1 MVMSWEEYKDAVS
14 YYFIKCISHQQRA
27 DQSFK
32 GGKFQGTRGTNSL
45 KQLNKRLRSQ
55 CRIAYGMTNRAPHEK
70 VNDGKAERGHWWR
83 KRMQLPQR
91 ARVPRCKVGFA
102 VLDTWALRRSLQG
115 KNAGKIVSRLICRV
129 GRRPVRENLIDSRE
143 ILTFSLMAG
152 KKTKRPRARARA
164 LQPDMVSWTSEKAV
178 LLRRRGQFTEE
189 QRRTVSDFCT
199 LLKVDVSK
207 EGRRSVGIV

>member
-1 MVMSWEEYKDAVS
+1 MLCLIILSSV
-14 YYFIKCISHQQRA
+14 ISHQQLA

-32 GGKFQGTRGTNSL
+32 GGKFQGPRGTNSL
-45 KQLNKRLRSQ
+45 EQLNKRLRSQ
-55 CRIAYGMTNRAPHEK
+55 CGIAYGMTNRAPHEK
-70 VNDGKAERGHWWR
+70 VNDGKAGGVISGENRCSF
-83 KRMQLPQR
+83 LS

-115 KNAGKIVSRLICRV
+115 KNAGKIVSRLICR
-129 GRRPVRENLIDSRE
+129 GWATPRSSDSRE
-143 ILTFSLMAG
+143 ILTFSRMAG
-152 KKTKRPRARARA
+152 KNTKRPRARARA

-199 LLKVDVSK
+199 LLRVDVSK

>member
-1 MVMSWEEYKDAVS
+1 MLCLIILSSV
-14 YYFIKCISHQQRA
+14 ISHQQLA

-32 GGKFQGTRGTNSL
+32 GGIFQGPRGTNSL
-45 KQLNKRLRSQ
+45 EQLNKRLRSQ
-55 CRIAYGMTNRAPHEK
+55 CGIAYGMTNRAPHEK
-70 VNDGKAERGHWWR
+70 VNDGKAGGVISGENRCSF
-83 KRMQLPQR
+83 LS

-115 KNAGKIVSRLICRV
+115 KNAGKIVSRLICR
-129 GRRPVRENLIDSRE
+129 GWATPRSSDSRE
-143 ILTFSLMAG
+143 ILTFSRMAG
-152 KKTKRPRARARA
+152 KNTKRPRARARA

-178 LLRRRGQFTEE
+178 LLRRRGQFKEE

-199 LLKVDVSK
+199 LLRVDVSK

>member
-1 MVMSWEEYKDAVS
+1 MLCRIILSSV
-14 YYFIKCISHQQRA
+14 ISHQQRA

-32 GGKFQGTRGTNSL
+32 GGNFQGARGTNSL

-55 CRIAYGMTNRAPHEK
+55 CGIAYGMTNRAPHEK
-70 VNDGKAERGHWWR
+70 VNDGKAGGGISGENGCSF
-83 KRMQLPQR
+83 LS

-115 KNAGKIVSRLICRV
+115 KNAGEIVSRLICRV
-129 GRRPVRENLIDSRE
+129 WATPSSSNLIDSRE

-199 LLKVDVSK
+199 LLKEDVSK
-207 EGRRSVGIV
+207 EGQRSVGIV